1 MLSNLNHQNRTISLN
16 QFPDVN
22 QFIDPGLLKRREGW
36 LPLRKSLATLLKI
49 YMPKI
54 IYDLSPRLF
63 KRGIWPFS
71 KFTTNWGKGKIQ
83 SFEDYWTLALK

>member
-54 IYDLSPRLF
+54 IYDLSPRLL
-63 KRGIWPFS
+63 KRAYGLLVSLLQTGEKEKSRVLRITGHW
-71 KFTTNWGKGKIQ
+71 
-83 SFEDYWTLALK
+83 L